1 VSSQWPLTPETQL
14 SKNEKKNLLSLQ
26 LDLDKEN
33 FETESVSSYLSNN
46 SAEDDDIEDENGSQI
61 SNSDY
66 HISDNVIIRKS
77 VTDPN
82 ALVGW
87 RVNVKDYGS
96 GVILAIKK
104 KKFSTTKFSIHFE
117 NGSIRNLPLK
127 RSEKKGKIQFTLLSK
142 LN

>member
-1 VSSQWPLTPETQL
+1 M
-14 SKNEKKNLLSLQ
+14 
-26 LDLDKEN
+26 
-33 FETESVSSYLSNN
+33 ESVSSYTN
-46 SAEDDDIEDENGSQI
+46 SGADEDVEDETGSQI